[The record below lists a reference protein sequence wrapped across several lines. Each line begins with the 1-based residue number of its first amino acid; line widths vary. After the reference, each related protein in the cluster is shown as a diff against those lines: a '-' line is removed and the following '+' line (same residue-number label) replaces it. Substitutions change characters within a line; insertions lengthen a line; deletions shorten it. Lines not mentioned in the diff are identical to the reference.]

1 MNRFVTVIIFAAVLA
16 LTAGC
21 ASSPQHFYTLNSTPA
36 PKAMQQADYSVS
48 VGPVLIPA
56 AVDRPQI
63 VVRTD
68 PHQVSINDFHRWAS
82 PLKDDIARV
91 IVENLIALLGT
102 TQISVFPRA
111 QASDT
116 NYRCIVDI
124 LRFDSEPD
132 KAATLDALWKVIC
145 TKDGQ
150 VHHGRTTLSEPAQ
163 GSGFAAL
170 VAAHSRALENLSA
183 DIAAAIREMEST
195 KR

>member
-1 MNRFVTVIIFAAVLA
+1 MNRFAAVLIFLTA
-16 LTAGC
+16 LVLTAGC
-21 ASSPQHFYTLNSTPA
+21 ASAPQRFYTLNSTPVT
-36 PKAMQQADYSVS
+36 KATQQADYSVS
-48 VGPVLIPA
+48 VGPVSIPA

-68 PHQVSINDFHRWAS
+68 PHQVSINEFHRWAS

-102 TQISVFPRA
+102 TRISVFPRA

-132 KAATLDALWKVIC
+132 KAATLDALWKVTS

-150 VHHGRTTLSEPAQ
+150 VRHGRTTLSEPAQ

-170 VAAHSRALENLSA
+170 VAAHSRALEKLSA